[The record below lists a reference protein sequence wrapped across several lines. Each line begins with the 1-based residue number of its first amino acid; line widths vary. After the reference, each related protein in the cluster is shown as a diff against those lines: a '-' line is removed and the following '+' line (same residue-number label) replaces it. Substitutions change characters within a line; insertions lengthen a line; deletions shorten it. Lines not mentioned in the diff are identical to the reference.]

1 MTAPE
6 VELSRVWRRLV
17 GTGHGR
23 AADAA
28 FDALL
33 ACHREPH
40 RRYHTATHVMW
51 VLRHV
56 DEMAAQVDRPDRVD
70 LDIEIDIG
78 IGIDIDIDA
87 VRAAALFHDAIYDP
101 RSSTNEAD
109 SAVLAGEVLTHLG
122 WAAPRVERVQQ
133 LIRATAGHVDAPDT
147 AHTGSGGTG
156 TGDGTGSGGT
166 GVGGGTGTGDG
177 VTLDLDILLDAD
189 LAILGAEPNDYRAYV
204 AGVRTEYGHVDAAG
218 WRAGRSAVLRQFLD
232 RTTIYRTRWMRDV
245 RERRARANLAAELA
259 TLDAE
264 TP

>member
-17 GTGHGR
+17 STGHGR

-33 ACHREPH
+33 ARHREPQ
-40 RRYHTATHVMW
+40 RRYHTTTHVMW

-56 DEMAAQVDRPDRVD
+56 DEMAAQVDRPGSV
-70 LDIEIDIG
+70 
-78 IGIDIDIDA
+78 DIDA

-156 TGDGTGSGGT
+156 AGTGVGDGTDT
-166 GVGGGTGTGDG
+166 GGGTGTGDG

-232 RTTIYRTRWMRDV
+232 RTTIYRTRWMRDA

>member
-33 ACHREPH
+33 ARHREPH

-70 LDIEIDIG
+70 LDIG

-147 AHTGSGGTG
+147 AHTGSSGTG
-156 TGDGTGSGGT
+156 TGG
-166 GVGGGTGTGDG
+166 G
-177 VTLDLDILLDAD
+177 VTLDLDILLAAD

-259 TLDAE
+259 TLDSE